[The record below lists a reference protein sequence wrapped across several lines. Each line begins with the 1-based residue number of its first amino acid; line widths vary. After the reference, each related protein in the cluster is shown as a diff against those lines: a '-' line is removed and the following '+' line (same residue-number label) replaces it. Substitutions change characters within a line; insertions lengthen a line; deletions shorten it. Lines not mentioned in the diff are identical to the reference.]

1 MAKTV
6 LVLVAFAM
14 FFTVSIGLAEAQDL
28 SGSYL
33 LVRDSDGQTPK
44 NNATVTITF
53 RGGKTGTLAMSAV
66 QPGETVKDNGRYS
79 TIGNRITMQFDEI
92 DWGAQSKP
100 FSLVGCTL
108 TLPFRAFGGTGT
120 STWTKQGCSTPQV
133 NTRSSATLNKGTNTT
148 TNAQDPMAS
157 PPIPTNEPQP
167 DPVISGRCKCPDRD
181 YLKRRLNVVSRA
193 LNTDMELVLS
203 YEKRGSGGKPVPYT
217 EKEALDAESRVQW
230 AIDNAEELN
239 SKFQPTPPGASG
251 SAADYG
257 KSKPRPAAWTNG
269 GNCAMTIKNANTC
282 QNAVLESHERIHKFE
297 CDQYH
302 SKNPLPAP
310 WGTMVPGRHSDYKA
324 AKTMVDFL
332 KEEVRAY
339 EAEQRYIENELQML
353 KQCREWV
360 CDDGLSYETA
370 EECERSCRAGLG
382 RNIMPLGHR
391 CKRILK

>member
-1 MAKTV
+1 MVRTV
-6 LVLVAFAM
+6 LVLVALAM
-14 FFTVSIGLAEAQDL
+14 FVTSSIGLASAQEIT
-28 SGSYL
+28 GTYL

-53 RGGKTGTLAMSAV
+53 RGGKTGTLAVSAV
-66 QPGETVKDNGRYS
+66 QPRETVTDNGRYGI
-79 TIGNRITMQFDEI
+79 IGNRITMQFDEME
-92 DWGAQSKP
+92 WGAQSKP

-108 TLPFRAFGGTGT
+108 TLPFRAFGGAGT
-120 STWTKQGCSTPQV
+120 STWTKQSCSTPQIT
-133 NTRSSATLNKGTNTT
+133 TRSSAAPNKGTNA
-148 TNAQDPMAS
+148 NANAPDPKA
-157 PPIPTNEPQP
+157 PAAIPAAEPQP
-167 DPVISGRCKCPDRD
+167 EPVISGRCKCQDGD

-193 LNTDMELVLS
+193 LNTDMELALA

-230 AIDNAEELN
+230 AIDNADELN

-251 SAADYG
+251 SAANYG

-302 SKNPLPAP
+302 SKSPLPAP
-310 WGTMVPGRHSDYKA
+310 WGAMAPGHYSDYKT
-324 AKTMVDFL
+324 AKTMADFL

-339 EAEQRYIENELQML
+339 EAEQRYIENELRML
-353 KQCREWV
+353 KQCREWF

-391 CKRILK
+391 CKKIAK